1 MNIPSEA
8 IDWASYPPPVH
19 LKKWVE
25 ENKGSFLPPVM
36 NKLMY
41 PSDRCQWKI
50 MFVGGPNTR
59 TDYHIEEGE
68 EWFYQVKGDMVVK
81 IVDDVK
87 FKDVVIKEGQAYL
100 HPPRVPHS
108 PQRFE
113 NTVGL
118 VIERLRTLHEV
129 DGLRWYCPNPACRK
143 VVFEKF
149 FHCENLGTQLQVLI
163 NFYYANESVRTCKH
177 CGTVDPIPQQ
187 YLQRRVASN
196 PSPNVVVQELQ
207 IPSWASDCPAV
218 DPSSHPPPFFL
229 QDFIKA
235 NLSSLK
241 PPHISKALSHPPS
254 EFHLAIVGGPSVPSD
269 YRTSPDEIWFWQL
282 KGDMM
287 LKLKDGALLKELLV
301 RDGECYLLPANVPH
315 MVHRSPDTLGLV
327 LERYG
332 APQ

>member
-68 EWFYQVKGDMVVK
+68 EWFYQVKGDMIVK
-81 IVDDVK
+81 IVDDGK

-100 HPPRVPHS
+100 HPARVPHS

-118 VIERLRTLHEV
+118 VIERLRTPDEV
-129 DGLRWYCPNPACRK
+129 DGLRWYCSNPACRK

-163 NFYYANESVRTCKH
+163 NRYYTDESLRTCKH
-177 CGTVDPIPQQ
+177 CCTVDPIPQQ
-187 YLQRRVASN
+187 YLQRRVASI
-196 PSPNVVVQELQ
+196 PSHNVVVQELPT
-207 IPSWASDCPAV
+207 PSWATHSPAV
-218 DPSSHPPPFFL
+218 DSSSHPPPFFL
-229 QDFIKA
+229 QDFINA
-235 NLSSLK
+235 HASSFQS
-241 PPHISKALSHPPS
+241 PHISKVISRPPS
-254 EFHLAIVGGPSVPSD
+254 EFRLEIIGGPSAPVE
-269 YRTSPDEIWFWQL
+269 YRTNPDEIWFWQL
-282 KGDMM
+282 KGDIM
-287 LKLKDGALLKELLV
+287 LKLNDGAQLKDLTIRE
-301 RDGECYLLPANVPH
+301 GECYLLPSNVPH
-315 MVHRSPDTLGLV
+315 VVHRGPDTLGLV
-327 LERYG
+327 LERYP
-332 APQ
+332 ASQ